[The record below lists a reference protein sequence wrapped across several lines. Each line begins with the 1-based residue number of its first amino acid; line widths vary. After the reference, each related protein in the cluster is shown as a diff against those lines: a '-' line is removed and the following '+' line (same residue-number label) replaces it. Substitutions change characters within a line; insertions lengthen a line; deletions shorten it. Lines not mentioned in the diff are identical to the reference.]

1 MCLPFKLLISNFF
14 YYVVQWWNVFRA
26 QTPDLKRTAER
37 ILALTTSS
45 SWCERNWSTFEGIH
59 TKKRNRLD
67 VDRLNN
73 TKLMNKWKRLIDKEA
88 NIDVLLASN
97 GDASNAQGWIV
108 DDGDEEVELGT
119 GLTWQLVDEATGADE
134 MTQPRSSTS
143 TTRDLGEEFESEDE
157 QVEEDNFEFEADG
170 EQVLERYGEEH
181 DDFDT

>member
-1 MCLPFKLLISNFF
+1 
-14 YYVVQWWNVFRA
+14 
-26 QTPDLKRTAER
+26 
-37 ILALTTSS
+37 
-45 SWCERNWSTFEGIH
+45 
-59 TKKRNRLD
+59 
-67 VDRLNN
+67 
-73 TKLMNKWKRLIDKEA
+73 MNKWKRLIDKEA